1 MTVYPSS
8 QCSGG
13 DAELGQA
20 APGRGGRAMARV
32 ILHIGP
38 HKTGTTLLQQRF
50 VALREPLGAAGI
62 VSPER

>member
-1 MTVYPSS
+1 MV
-8 QCSGG
+8 
-13 DAELGQA
+13 
-20 APGRGGRAMARV
+20 RV